1 MCKHNLDY
9 GTEQI
14 SIDDKEKLIDDAS
27 CFCESSAV
35 IIIKNSVFAR
45 IFANIYKSAKKI
57 KMLIK
62 KKDLFP
68 SKII

>member
-45 IFANIYKSAKKI
+45 IFANIYK
-57 KMLIK
+57 
-62 KKDLFP
+62 
-68 SKII
+68 